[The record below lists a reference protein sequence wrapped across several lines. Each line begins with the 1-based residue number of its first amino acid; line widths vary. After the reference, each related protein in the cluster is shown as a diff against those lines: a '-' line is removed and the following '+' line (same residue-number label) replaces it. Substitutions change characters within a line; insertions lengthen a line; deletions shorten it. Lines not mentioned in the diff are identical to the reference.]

1 MEFRLSAEQE
11 LFKQTLREYCEKNI
25 EPRSRAIDEDE
36 AGIPE
41 DLLKGLAD
49 LGVFG
54 IMIPET
60 YGGSA
65 PEGEELTYANIA
77 VQELARAE
85 MSMSLPVY
93 VLLCLGWGFL
103 ISKYGTEQLK
113 EEVLPKAAAGQFFT
127 GICTTEPAGGSD
139 LANIQ
144 TNAVYKDGKYI
155 INGEKAYI
163 SGVKEAYEQR
173 DGGHIT
179 LVRTDPDA
187 GHKGF
192 TFIFVPSKLPGTTYS
207 VYEDIGRMG
216 LSTGG
221 FVFKDVEVPEYCV
234 MGELNRGFY
243 INMEGFNLARI
254 LVAAACVGMAEKAL
268 EISRDYV
275 SQRVLFGRPL
285 AKFEG
290 ISFEIAEDHARLDQ
304 LKLYLQY
311 TAWAADTLY
320 KEPGSYTHREL
331 SRIVSICKLTAPMMA
346 AEIAQRCMMH
356 LGAFSYTKECPLG
369 RGLNGVMS
377 YVVGAEGGYHIQ
389 KLIIAREFIG
399 DVAVPYR

>member
-1 MEFRLSAEQE
+1 MEFRPSAEQE
-11 LFKQTLREYCEKNI
+11 LFKRMLREFCEKNV
-25 EPRSRAIDEDE
+25 EPRSREIDDREE
-36 AGIPE
+36 GIPDE
-41 DLLKGLAD
+41 IIQGLAE

-54 IMIPET
+54 IVIPEQ

-65 PEGEELTYANIA
+65 PEGEEMTYANIA
-77 VQELARAE
+77 VHEIARAE
-85 MSMSLPVY
+85 MSMALPVY

-113 EEVLPKAAAGQFFT
+113 EEVLHRVAAGEYFT
-127 GICTTEPAGGSD
+127 GINTTEPAGGSD
-139 LANIQ
+139 IANIQ
-144 TNAVYKDGKYI
+144 TRGEYQDGRFI
-155 INGEKAYI
+155 VNGEKAYI
-163 SGVKEAYEQR
+163 SGVLEAFEQR

-179 LVRTDPDA
+179 LIRTDPDA
-187 GHKGF
+187 GHRGF
-192 TFIFVPSKLPGTTYS
+192 TFIFIPAGLDGISYS

-221 FVFKDVEVPEYCV
+221 FVYKNVEVPEHYV
-234 MGELNRGFY
+234 LGEVNRGFY
-243 INMEGFNLARI
+243 LNMEGFNLARI
-254 LVAAACVGMAEKAL
+254 LVSAACVGMAEKAL

-275 SQRVLFGRPL
+275 KQRVLFGRPL

-290 ISFEIAEDHARLDQ
+290 ISFEIAEDHGRLDQ

-311 TAWAADTLY
+311 AAWCADTIY
-320 KEPGSYTHREL
+320 QEPGFMTQREL
-331 SRIVSICKLTAPMMA
+331 SRIISICKMTAPKLG
-346 AEIAQRCMMH
+346 AEIAQRCMTH

-369 RGLNGVMS
+369 RGLRGVMS